1 MNFRRRPAGVSFYL
15 RDSSHRYRSILRIGL
30 FLALL
35 VVAPA
40 RLTAQWVGSTPTP
53 AMPAQRRLIRP
64 TLPPSAS
71 QADAGAQVY
80 TLVCSACHGDL
91 GQGLTDEWRATW
103 NPSDQNCWQSKC
115 HGLNRPSDGF
125 DLPRYVP
132 PVVGPAVLGR
142 FRTALDLFGFIR
154 QVMPWQEPASLQ
166 EEEYWDVTAFVVQ
179 LNGVDP
185 GPDRL
190 DSQRAAGLLLNPSLT
205 LSQTVVQAT
214 PTPPRSPLAFIREES
229 GRSMSISW
237 LIAIALFIGCAVTLV
252 AMRRRRVARRVGSEA
267 NWDGMNE

>member
-40 RLTAQWVGSTPTP
+40 RLTAQGVGSTPTP

-132 PVVGPAVLGR
+132 PRSWSRSPGPFPYCPRPLRVHPPGDAMARTRQPARGGVLGCDCFCR
-142 FRTALDLFGFIR
+142 AVEWCG
-154 QVMPWQEPASLQ
+154 
-166 EEEYWDVTAFVVQ
+166 
-179 LNGVDP
+179 P
-185 GPDRL
+185 G
-190 DSQRAAGLLLNPSLT
+190 A
-205 LSQTVVQAT
+205 
-214 PTPPRSPLAFIREES
+214 RSP
-229 GRSMSISW
+229 G
-237 LIAIALFIGCAVTLV
+237 
-252 AMRRRRVARRVGSEA
+252 
-267 NWDGMNE
+267 